1 MHPSNAKAV
10 TSRFR
15 IYTCVTCI
23 PRIKVW
29 TSLYP
34 LVSAKQKSTMAYQCV
49 HVLKNALFGWEYSME
64 ETICA
69 LQCIVCADECVHRTL
84 WVPADCLCHIK
95 ALEHFGLRSGWVP
108 CWISTCDKEPQRRNG
123 PPLVLFPWIHGTL
136 WRHPGRWDTTYLL
149 QRKDFPKV
157 LY

>member
-15 IYTCVTCI
+15 IYTCITCT

-29 TSLYP
+29 MSLYP
-34 LVSAKQKSTMAYQCV
+34 LVSAKQRSTMPYQRV

-84 WVPADCLCHIK
+84 WVPADCLCHKSSETFWFTIW
-95 ALEHFGLRSGWVP
+95 L
-108 CWISTCDKEPQRRNG
+108 
-123 PPLVLFPWIHGTL
+123 GTL
-136 WRHPGRWDTTYLL
+136 LNIYLWQRATEEKRTSPCSLSMNPRHTLAASWKMGHDLFTTEERLS
-149 QRKDFPKV
+149 
-157 LY
+157 